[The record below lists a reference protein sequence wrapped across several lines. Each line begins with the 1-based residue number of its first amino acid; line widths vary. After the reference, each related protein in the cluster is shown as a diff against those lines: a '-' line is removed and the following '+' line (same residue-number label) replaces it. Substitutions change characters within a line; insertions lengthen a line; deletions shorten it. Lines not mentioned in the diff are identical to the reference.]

1 MKKRDGFVSNSSS
14 VSFCIYGASVSSE
27 EGEELESLI
36 GDLGLTSGCFQDD
49 DMCIGRDWS
58 SIGDNETGAQFKA
71 DVRKKLEKLTG
82 RKDLSLGTHEEGY
95 YNG

>member
-36 GDLGLTSGCFQDD
+36 GDLGLTSGCFQKMMNWLIID
-49 DMCIGRDWS
+49 IN
-58 SIGDNETGAQFKA
+58 II
-71 DVRKKLEKLTG
+71 
-82 RKDLSLGTHEEGY
+82 
-95 YNG
+95 